1 MGQPLILN
9 AIADQK
15 TYQSP
20 LTKPEMMNGNH
31 AIVVPEIDAET
42 LHHWL
47 QDRSVTLVDV
57 RDRPEFESE
66 RLPNALL
73 WPLDRLD
80 PQEIAQLPSPIVLY
94 CRSGRRSA
102 LAGQRILSH
111 YPIDLV
117 HLQGG
122 ILAWKAAG
130 YSTIISDDTDSS
142 NTDPTTPTTAP

>member
-1 MGQPLILN
+1 MYTDRNLIV
-9 AIADQK
+9 
-15 TYQSP
+15 SS
-20 LTKPEMMNGNH
+20 KPEITDGNSD
-31 AIVVPEIDAET
+31 IPVPEISADT
-42 LHHWL
+42 LHDWL
-47 QDRSVTLVDV
+47 QNRSVTLVDV

-66 RLPNALL
+66 HLPNALL
-73 WPLDRLD
+73 RPLDRLD
-80 PQEIAQLPSPIVLY
+80 PHEIVQLPSPIVLY